1 MLPDLRGLTPRD
13 AIELLERAVAEK
25 GEDYVYRPDRR
36 ETDLCFYADYDDESA
51 YYEFESVGEPTGP
64 GCIVGHVL
72 SYLGATPEDLAA
84 LDLQQPTATMV
95 CENLSANADVIGIL
109 RAAQNTQDGLWENAW
124 GQALESARRSL

>member
-25 GEDYVYRPDRR
+25 GEDYVYRPDRTS
-36 ETDLCFYADYDDESA
+36 TDPCFYADYDDYDDYDEV
-51 YYEFESVGEPTGP
+51 EVPTGP

-84 LDLQQPTATMV
+84 LDLQQPGATAV
-95 CENLSANADVIGIL
+95 CEKLSANADVIGIL
-109 RAAQNTQDGLWENAW
+109 TAAQDTQDGLWANTW